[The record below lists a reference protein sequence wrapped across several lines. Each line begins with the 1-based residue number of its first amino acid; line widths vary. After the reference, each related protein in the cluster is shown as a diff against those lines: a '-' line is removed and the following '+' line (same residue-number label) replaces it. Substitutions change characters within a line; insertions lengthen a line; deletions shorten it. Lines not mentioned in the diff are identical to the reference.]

1 MHSDTTFMC
10 IRVRMQALSD
20 TDTMCHLLPYK
31 PNLVVEIP
39 KHARNGPGGVIVVST
54 AHLDFLVDQDASGL
68 TKEKLGAVL
77 RATLERYGKWPAAR
91 VRMVLGDKSKTA
103 AQALSEK
110 GRLPFLVDLVRD
122 IMLRGELPPGEAP
135 ALAPEAAEAPAAVE
149 APAAAPAASPGGN

>member
-1 MHSDTTFMC
+1 
-10 IRVRMQALSD
+10 MQALGD
-20 TDTMCHLLPYK
+20 TGTMRRLLPFR

-39 KHARNGPGGVIVVST
+39 EHARNGPGGVIVVSP

-91 VRMVLGDKSKTA
+91 VVMVLGDKSKTA

-110 GRLPFLVDLVRD
+110 GRLPFLVDFVRD
-122 IMLRGELPPGEAP
+122 IMVRGELPPGVAP
-135 ALAPEAAEAPAAVE
+135 AAVAEAPAPAPAP
-149 APAAAPAASPGGN
+149 APAATPGV